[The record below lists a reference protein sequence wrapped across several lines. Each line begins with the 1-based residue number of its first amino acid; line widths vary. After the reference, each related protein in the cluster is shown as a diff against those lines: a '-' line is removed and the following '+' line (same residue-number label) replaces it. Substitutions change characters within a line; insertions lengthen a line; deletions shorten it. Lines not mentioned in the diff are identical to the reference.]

1 MANKLSKPVIQCT
14 LEGVEIREFNTITE
28 VKRLLGYKQTAI
40 YGFRWQFK

>member
-14 LEGVEIREFNTITE
+14 LDGVEIKEFNSATE
-28 VKRLLGYKQTAI
+28 GERLLGYKQTAI